1 MAKFVV
7 REVLWLQTRGELVLT
22 GNIEEGSV
30 VAGMQA
36 LVWLDSKAYW
46 ALAVTSVEFIDRL
59 AVGESLVG
67 LVCGG
72 VGAEDAKVCAE
83 LCTPGDVIEVTET
96 ERAV

>member
-7 REVLWLQTRGELVLT
+7 REVLWLRSRGELVLA
-22 GNIEEGSV
+22 GNIDEGAV

-67 LVCGG
+67 LFCGG
-72 VGAEDAKVCAE
+72 MSEEDAKVCAE
-83 LCTPGDVIEVTET
+83 LCIPGDVIEVAET